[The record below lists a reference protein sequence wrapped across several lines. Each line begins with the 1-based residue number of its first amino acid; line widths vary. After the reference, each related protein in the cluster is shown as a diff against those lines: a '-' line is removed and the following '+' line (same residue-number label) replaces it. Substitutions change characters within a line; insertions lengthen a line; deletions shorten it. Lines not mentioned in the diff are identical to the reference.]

1 MSVRTNNYSNK
12 SNSISINNLISSDNK
27 YASQILSKLY
37 TDYRKQDLDSCN
49 IQIIINGNKSIYA
62 HKLVLQA
69 YSNFFRKMLGTEKV
83 ISFNDPEI
91 NIKTMKLLMRYL
103 YKGVFK
109 TNSEKY
115 FMRVKHL
122 AKKLEINDLYKA
134 LSKYEANSSGNF
146 EIVNN
151 NRLKEMD
158 KNQKSKK
165 KGEKINK
172 KSKKQPKS
180 NKGMVMNNKSSPT
193 ENKITKKKYD
203 MQVQDIINPQKSKKL
218 KKYNT
223 SGALKNSVKEN
234 IKNLKE
240 VSLPHSDN
248 SNGEK
253 NIFDNYKGHPLMYS
267 SQKNNYKI
275 YYSDSDDDFIKKTEK
290 EYE

>member
-1 MSVRTNNYSNK
+1 MSVRTSKYINK
-12 SNSISINNLISSDNK
+12 TDSISTNDLISKDNE
-27 YASQILSKLY
+27 YANQILSKLY

-49 IQIIINGNKSIYA
+49 IQIIINGKKSIYA

-91 NIKTMKLLMRYL
+91 DLKTMKLLIRYL

-115 FMRVKHL
+115 FMRVKRL

-134 LSKYEANSSGNF
+134 LSKYQADSSGNF

-151 NRLKEMD
+151 NRLKGTD
-158 KNQKSKK
+158 KSQKSKK

-180 NKGMVMNNKSSPT
+180 NKSMVMNNKSSPT
-193 ENKITKKKYD
+193 ENKITKKKD
-203 MQVQDIINPQKSKKL
+203 DLQGQDIMHPQKSRKS

-223 SGALKNSVKEN
+223 SRSSKNSVKEN
-234 IKNLKE
+234 VTNFNE
-240 VSLPHSDN
+240 VSLPQNDYSN
-248 SNGEK
+248 SEK
-253 NIFDNYKGHPLMYS
+253 SISDNYKGHPLMYS

-275 YYSDSDDDFIKKTEK
+275 YYSDSDDGFRKN
-290 EYE
+290 